1 MFQDLVNCRQILEEL
16 SIFNLPISDNNI
28 PEIEFSLQIMN
39 SVHHSS
45 KIQDY
50 NNNWSQLCFLE
61 VFCIKT
67 LRPQINM
74 GFKDNNLAYIGAQN
88 QWPASKCVTT
98 NFSCEKSMI
107 FHNGRKFCALPNQS
121 KGILCRADP
130 NPEPDLQKKR
140 TQTFWKSGPYIKIH
154 CMS

>member
-1 MFQDLVNCRQILEEL
+1 M
-16 SIFNLPISDNNI
+16 PISDNNI
-28 PEIEFSLQIMN
+28 PEIEFSLQITN

-61 VFCIKT
+61 AFCIKT
-67 LRPQINM
+67 LRPQINV
-74 GFKDNNLAYIGAQN
+74 GFKDNNLAYIRAQN

-98 NFSCEKSMI
+98 NFSIEKSMI

-121 KGILCRADP
+121 KGILCT
-130 NPEPDLQKKR
+130 R
-140 TQTFWKSGPYIKIH
+140 TWSRTFRKSGPQTFRKSGPYIKIH